1 LHTGQNVCCLMREPH
16 LACSMLKAT
25 FADEAAVYIRIG
37 IETSPN
43 EIVPEPIECG
53 AMVCTI
59 ARWSL

>member
-1 LHTGQNVCCLMREPH
+1 
-16 LACSMLKAT
+16 MLKAT
-25 FADEAAVYIRIG
+25 FADEAAVYIRMG

-59 ARWSL
+59 TRGSL